1 MRASKSTLRRLG
13 SRSWPLALAAAV
25 ALTTPASAQ
34 FGLAGGFQ
42 DAFRPG
48 FTTRDVQLAV
58 TMLELDDSQKLIL
71 ETLYDDYQE
80 DFRTGIDGF
89 RQNMMNM
96 RGEIP
101 ADGAPDP
108 GQILRV
114 VFGAMNEWRYE
125 SRDLVETFNENLKA
139 ILNDE
144 QTEAWP
150 AFDRR
155 LYRLKYL
162 SNGRLAAE
170 NLDLLLMV
178 KQMNFPPPQLEAL
191 KPLLQEYEVRLD
203 NALRQR
209 EAYFNSSQD
218 DLLLAIQNEGSSADI
233 GIRVAQRQVE
243 LRKAVRDINEEYAN
257 AVTEALPEDLGAEF
271 LNKVRQKTYVRI
283 FRRTQL
289 QRLFEAA
296 ERINTLEP
304 ETLEAVKDL
313 HRVYD
318 NELNAFNERLIEAT
332 RRYEPENLKNK
343 AALAASQTAG
353 RRPQPLPD
361 PLVDE
366 FAKRRDLDVRYIDQL
381 KALLT
386 SEQFGMLPGS
396 GRYLSPE
403 ERQSIAATTAG
414 RRKAKAGRS
423 LLGGKNFGAGS
434 PKGTPG
440 TGKKRPEKPP
450 GN

>member
-13 SRSWPLALAAAV
+13 SRSWSLALAAAIV
-25 ALTTPASAQ
+25 LTTPASAQ
-34 FGLAGGFQ
+34 YGLAGGFQ

-48 FTTRDVQLAV
+48 FTARDIQLAV
-58 TMLELDDSQKLIL
+58 TMLDLDDSQKLIL
-71 ETLYDDYQE
+71 ETLFDDYQE

-89 RQNMMNM
+89 RQSMTNM
-96 RGEIP
+96 RGDLP
-101 ADGAPDP
+101 VDGAPDP

-114 VFGAMNEWRYE
+114 VFGSMNEWRYE
-125 SRDLVETFNENLKA
+125 SRALVETFTENLEA

-144 QTEAWP
+144 QAEAWP
-150 AFDRR
+150 AFNRR

-162 SNGRLAAE
+162 TNGRLAAE

-191 KPLLQEYEVRLD
+191 NPLLEEYEVRLD

-218 DLLLAIQNEGSSADI
+218 DLLLAIQNKGSAETI

-257 AVTEALPEDLGAEF
+257 TVAEALPEDLGAEF

-296 ERINTLEP
+296 EKIDSLEP
-304 ETLEAVKDL
+304 ETLDAVKAL
-313 HRVYD
+313 HQVYL
-318 NELNAFNERLIEAT
+318 NELNAFNMRLIEAT

-343 AALAASQTAG
+343 AALAASQATG
-353 RRPQPLPD
+353 RRSQQLPD
-361 PLVDE
+361 QLADE
-366 FAKRRDLDVRYIDQL
+366 FARRRVLDVGYIDQL

-386 SEQFGMLPGS
+386 PEQFALLPGI

-403 ERQSIAATTAG
+403 ERQSIAATAAG
-414 RRKAKAGRS
+414 RRKARAGRQLIRS
-423 LLGGKNFGAGS
+423 KDLGT
-434 PKGTPG
+434 GTPG
-440 TGKKRPEKPP
+440 KKPAGKRKPP